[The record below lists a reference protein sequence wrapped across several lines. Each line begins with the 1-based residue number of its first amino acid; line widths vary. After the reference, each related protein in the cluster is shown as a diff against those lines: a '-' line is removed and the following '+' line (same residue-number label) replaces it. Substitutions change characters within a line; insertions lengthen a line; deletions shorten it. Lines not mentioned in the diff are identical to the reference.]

1 MSAIEHYR
9 ETLRAI
15 TTTLENA
22 VITDFVYWGII
33 RDSGIISDADLK
45 QRVEDALQDPKIRAG
60 VHNMYSEAWKALD
73 QAGTDAFF
81 EDLLKDLPPTDK
93 PN

>member
-1 MSAIEHYR
+1 MSAIDHFR

-15 TTTLENA
+15 TAALENA
-22 VITDFVYWGII
+22 VVTDFVYWNII

-45 QRVEDALQDPKIRAG
+45 QRVQDALQDPKIRAE
-60 VHNMYSEAWKALD
+60 VYSMYSEAWKALD
-73 QAGTDAFF
+73 EAGTDAFF
-81 EDLLKDLPPTDK
+81 EDLLKDLPPSGK